1 MGAGE
6 EVGEWLIVGV
16 WLGVAWVF
24 GWRGNRRAGFC
35 AAGFELQTL
44 RIRIDGC
51 AHFCAQE
58 NPRNTAR
65 IVPETPESA
74 KFGTKIQVR
83 VVCPKSPLKK

>member
-1 MGAGE
+1 VVVWGG
-6 EVGEWLIVGV
+6 GVGV
-16 WLGVAWVF
+16 VWGFGGVGIGVQVSA
-24 GWRGNRRAGFC
+24 RRDSNS
-35 AAGFELQTL
+35 QIL

-58 NPRNTAR
+58 NPRIRPR

-83 VVCPKSPLKK
+83 VVCPKSTPQKKRRKHQI